1 MTGSIL
7 QLVAYGIEDIFL
19 TNDPQITYFKVVYKR
34 HTNFSREEIRQNF
47 IQKPDFNSQVSTTIS
62 KNGDLMDKSYLV
74 ITLPEIKAFKND
86 NITKVAW
93 VKSPGYSLIDT
104 ISIEINGR
112 QICKHYGE
120 WMFLWNEMFNVK
132 ARDDSFKKMIGDV
145 SDLTDYTNGK
155 KSYEIYIPLQFWFC
169 RSNANALPLISL
181 EYSDVKINLSLKD
194 WNDCLLVTPTHYII
208 CSDSLVNF
216 EDYEYI
222 EQNVDGTISA
232 GFFTYF
238 DPYNKRLYYTLLTSN
253 NFLPIDQNATN
264 IYKYRIN
271 GKTTLSYVNPSIQN
285 SNSIIIN
292 PATYKYEKIKSLTLG
307 DTFLIINYIYIDED
321 ERLRFAQSKHDYI
334 IEQIYYNEYN
344 EVVGPTESIKLN
356 IDNPCKY
363 IIWILQQKYL
373 YKAKDYYNY
382 TTTYRHK
389 RDYDTSEDSNI
400 NVGDPLYPFDTN
412 LITNET
418 LLFNNKERLSYRNSK
433 YFRLNQLYEKCV
445 NTPPSGVNA
454 YFFSI
459 DPNSIQ
465 HSGTCN
471 MSKIEKI
478 EVKINTNSILSTNNV
493 GLFRSYAETYNI
505 LRISNGLGAIMFER

>member
-47 IQKPDFNSQVSTTIS
+47 LQKPNFNTQISSNIS
-62 KNGDLMDKSYLV
+62 KNGDLMEKSYLV

-112 QICKHYGE
+112 QICKHFGE
-120 WMFLWNEMFNVK
+120 WMFLWNEMFNPK
-132 ARDDSFKKMIGDV
+132 ARDQSFKKMIGDIPE
-145 SDLTDYTNGK
+145 LTDYSNGK
-155 KSYEIYIPLQFWFC
+155 KSYMLYIPLQFWFC
-169 RSNANALPLISL
+169 RTSANALPLVSL
-181 EYSDVKINLSLKD
+181 EFSDVKINLSLKD
-194 WNDCLLVTPTHYII
+194 WTECLLTTPTHYII

-222 EQNVDGTISA
+222 EQNIDGVISA

-238 DPYNKRLYYTLLTSN
+238 DPYNKRLYYTLVTNN
-253 NFLPIDQNATN
+253 NFIPTDQNATN
-264 IYKYRIN
+264 KIKYRIY
-271 GKTTLSYVNPSIQN
+271 GKTTDAYISPAVQN
-285 SNSIIIN
+285 STSIIIN
-292 PATYKYEKIKSLTLG
+292 PSTHKYEKIKSLTLG
-307 DTFLIINYIYIDED
+307 DTYLIINYIFIDED

-334 IEQIYYNEYN
+334 IEQLYFNEYN
-344 EVVGPTESIKLN
+344 EVTGPTESIKLN

-363 IIWILQQKYL
+363 IIWVLQQQYL
-373 YKAKDYYNY
+373 YKSKDYYNY

-389 RDYDTSEDSNI
+389 RSYDNNNNNI
-400 NVGDPLYPFDTN
+400 DVGDPLYSFDN
-412 LITNET
+412 SLVVNET
-418 LLFNNKERLSYRNSK
+418 LLFNSKERISYRDSK
-433 YFRLNQLYEKCV
+433 YFRLNQIYEKCV
-445 NTPPSGVNA
+445 NTPVSGVNA

-465 HSGTCN
+465 HSGTYN
-471 MSKIEKI
+471 MSKVEKI
-478 EVKINTNSILSTNNV
+478 EIKINTNSILSTSNI
-493 GLFRSYAETYNI
+493 GLLRSYAETYNI
-505 LRISNGLGAIMFER
+505 LRISNGLAAVMFEK